1 MLSIVAVYVGKGTID
16 IYMYSERATKE
27 ELTDE
32 EVLALSVSDPEVFVY
47 IVRRYEDAF
56 KRKVRKVLR
65 KEEDVED
72 VVQEAFTKIYLHAE
86 RFKKVEGASFKSWGY
101 TIVMNTAFTVYRKK
115 QRETS
120 RTAEIPVE
128 FYESLPDTVHE
139 ESFGTEMRDVVF
151 SIFAKMPETLSRVLD
166 RHFLQ
171 QIPQQVIAEEEGV
184 TVGAI
189 KTRVHR
195 AKAEFRKLQEQYIPF
210 I

>member
-1 MLSIVAVYVGKGTID
+1 MNVYIKI
-16 IYMYSERATKE
+16 E

-32 EVLALSVSDPEVFVY
+32 EVLARSVSDPEVFVH
-47 IVRRYEDAF
+47 IVQRYEEAF
-56 KRKVRKVLR
+56 KRKVRKVLW

-72 VVQEAFTKIYLHAE
+72 VVQDAFTKIYLHAD

-115 QRETS
+115 QREMS
-120 RTAEIPVE
+120 RTAEIAPE
-128 FYESLPDTVHE
+128 FYESLPDIVHE
-139 ESFGTEMRDVVF
+139 ESFGLELGDVVL
-151 SIFAKMPETLSRVLD
+151 SIFARMPESLSRVLD

-171 QIPQQVIAEEEGV
+171 QVPQQVIADDEGV

-195 AKAEFRKLQEQYIPF
+195 AKAEFRKLQEQFASYI
-210 I
+210 